1 MYFSPN
7 SRTQNN
13 YVSDMENAMI
23 VYAVFGIHA
32 LLIFGST
39 LSANATLDNPEQG
52 LPKIERTIPAP
63 LPDHPGNI
71 YLEGE
76 SVSIRVGPDIPQ
88 SAASWILF
96 DDAHNKIKNGLVL
109 QSGVRV
115 EAIAVGAL
123 PIGWYRMEF
132 ADAVGKPAGWTT
144 AAVIKQLAAPT
155 PLDSPVC
162 IDTAMAWFARDNAAE
177 QTRHAN
183 LAALAGANWV
193 RDRITWKD
201 MQPQRGKT
209 TDARTTYDMAADI
222 QSKAGLRVLQVFH
235 YTADWAADTAMD
247 GPDAGKHFPRD
258 LRDMYN
264 LGKAMAQRFRGKVHA
279 WEPWNEANIE
289 MFGGQTVD
297 EMCSLQKAAYLG
309 FKSGDP
315 DVIVGWNVYTTL
327 PTKEHTQGLADNDA
341 YYYYDTYN
349 IHTYEWHN
357 DYYDL
362 WGPARAAA
370 GGKPLWV
377 TEADRGIPFETPGPW
392 YEQSQENEMHKARY
406 IAQAYACSLSAGCTR
421 HFQFIL
427 GNFAE
432 EANHTQFGLLRK
444 DFTPRTAYAAF
455 AAVGRLLAGAKFVTI
470 WNQPDQ
476 PNTKVYVFN
485 ARPDGKDRQV
495 IVLWAEK
502 PVDWKD
508 RNKTATPWP
517 LPMTMGIEQ
526 IYDYLGRRI
535 GRPQQISGSAV
546 FVVCSRPAVIGM
558 PTQCFQPKAENQPA
572 CPIVLQVQMPRNQRV
587 KISPIEWS
595 QGFEYQIP
603 AGQETPLV
611 MYAYNF
617 SDATI
622 EGTVTLK
629 NFSGGRKLEPKEWSL
644 KIGPMDRQRFEAKVT
659 IAPASEGKTAT
670 GTVQLLGDFGSAG
683 ESRLSFAIQGK

>member
-1 MYFSPN
+1 
-7 SRTQNN
+7 
-13 YVSDMENAMI
+13 MI
-23 VYAVFGIHA
+23 KQATVGIPA
-32 LLIFGST
+32 LLLFGWIG
-39 LSANATLDNPEQG
+39 SAVATVDNPEQG

-76 SVSIRVGPDIPQ
+76 SVSIQVGPDIPP
-88 SAASWILF
+88 SAASWILY
-96 DDAHNKIKNGLVL
+96 DDAHNKIKNGSVL
-109 QSGVRV
+109 QSGVRA

-132 ADAVGKPAGWTT
+132 ADADGKPAGWTT

-155 PLDSPVC
+155 PLDSPIC

-183 LAALAGANWV
+183 LAALAGVNWI
-193 RDRITWKD
+193 RDRITWKE

-209 TDARTTYDMAADI
+209 TDARTTYDLAADI

-247 GPDAGKHFPRD
+247 GPDAAKHFPRD

-309 FKSGDP
+309 FKAGDP

-327 PTKEHTQGLADNDA
+327 PTQQHTQGLADNGTFP
-341 YYYYDTYN
+341 YYDTYN
-349 IHTYEWHN
+349 IHTYEWHH
-357 DYYDL
+357 DYARL
-362 WGPARAAA
+362 WGSARTAA

-377 TEADRGIPFETPGPW
+377 TEADRGIRYETDGPW
-392 YEQSQENEMHKARY
+392 YEHSPENEMHKARY

-444 DFTPRTAYAAF
+444 DFTPRPAYAAF

-476 PNTKVYVFN
+476 PDTKVYVFN

-502 PVDWKD
+502 PVDWKE
-508 RNKTATPWP
+508 RNKTTVPWP
-517 LPMTMGIEQ
+517 LPQDLKIEQ
-526 IYDYLGRRI
+526 VYDYLGRPIEQPKQI
-535 GRPQQISGSAV
+535 GGAAV
-546 FVVCSRPAVIGM
+546 FVVCPFQALVPDVKKQPRPLPESQRVS
-558 PTQCFQPKAENQPA
+558 PT
-572 CPIVLQVQMPRNQRV
+572 VLQIQMPRDLRV
-587 KISPIEWS
+587 KIAPIEWS

-603 AGQETPLV
+603 TGQQTPLV

-617 SDATI
+617 SDSAVD
-622 EGTVTLK
+622 GTVKLK
-629 NFSGGRKLEPKEWSL
+629 NLPNGWTLEPKEWPM
-644 KIGPMDRQRFEAKVT
+644 KIAPMDRQRFEAKLKIV
-659 IAPASEGKTAT
+659 PSSDGKTPM
-670 GTVQLLGDFGSAG
+670 GSVQLLGDFGAAG

>member
-1 MYFSPN
+1 M
-7 SRTQNN
+7 TMQ
-13 YVSDMENAMI
+13 AI
-23 VYAVFGIHA
+23 VGIHA
-32 LLIFGST
+32 MLLFGWIG
-39 LSANATLDNPEQG
+39 SAVETVGNSEQG
-52 LPKIERTIPAP
+52 LPKIDRTIPAP

-88 SAASWILF
+88 SAMSWVLF
-96 DDAHNKIKNGLVL
+96 DDQHQKI
-109 QSGVRV
+109 QSGDVFYAGYR
-115 EAIAVGAL
+115 AASISIGKL

-132 ADAVGKPAGWTT
+132 SDADGKPTGWTT

-162 IDTAMAWFARDNAAE
+162 IDTAMAWFARNDSAE
-177 QTRHAN
+177 QARHAN
-183 LAALAGANWV
+183 LAVLAGANWV
-193 RDRITWKD
+193 RDRITWKE

-209 TDARTTYDMAADI
+209 AEARTTYDMAADI

-235 YTADWAADTAMD
+235 YSADWAADTAMD

-309 FKSGDP
+309 FKAGDP

-327 PTKEHTQGLADNDA
+327 PTKQHTQGLADNGTFP
-341 YYYYDTYN
+341 YYDTYN
-349 IHTYEWHN
+349 IHTYEWHH
-357 DYYDL
+357 DYARL
-362 WGPARAAA
+362 WEPARQAA

-377 TEADRGIPFETPGPW
+377 TEADRGLPFETPSPW

-444 DFTPRTAYAAF
+444 DFTPRPAYAAF
-455 AAVGRLLAGAKFVTI
+455 AAVGRFLAGAKFITI

-476 PNTKVYVFN
+476 PDLKAYVFN

-502 PVDWKD
+502 PVDWKE
-508 RNKTATPWP
+508 RNKTTMAWP
-517 LPMTMGIEQ
+517 LPENLKIEQ
-526 IYDYLGRRI
+526 VYDYLGRPISQPKQI
-535 GRPQQISGSAV
+535 GGAAV
-546 FVVCSRPAVIGM
+546 FVVCNPQIALPDASSRPH
-558 PTQCFQPKAENQPA
+558 PENLPA
-572 CPIVLQVQMPRNQRV
+572 CPVVLQIQMPRDLRV
-587 KISPIEWS
+587 KIAPIEWS

-603 AGQETPLV
+603 TGRETPLA

-617 SDATI
+617 SDAAA
-622 EGTVTLK
+622 EGTVKLK
-629 NFSGGRKLEPKEWSL
+629 NLPDGWTLEPKEWPM
-644 KIGPMDRQRFEAKVT
+644 KIASMDRQRFEAKLKIV
-659 IAPASEGKTAT
+659 PSSDGKTPM
-670 GTVQLLGDFGSAG
+670 GSIQFLGDFGSAG

>member
-1 MYFSPN
+1 MFA
-7 SRTQNN
+7 QAIIGF
-13 YVSDMENAMI
+13 YVI
-23 VYAVFGIHA
+23 LF
-32 LLIFGST
+32 FGST
-39 LSANATLDNPEQG
+39 GTTVLPVDNPEKG
-52 LPKIERTIPAP
+52 LPVIERSIPMP

-76 SVSIRVGPDIPQ
+76 SVSIRVGTDILQ
-88 SAASWILF
+88 SAANWILY
-96 DDAHNKIKNGLVL
+96 DDAHNKVKEGQVL
-109 QSGVRV
+109 KIGVRS
-115 EAIAVGAL
+115 ESIAIGEL

-132 ADAVGKPAGWTT
+132 TDADANAAGWTT
-144 AAVIKQLAAPT
+144 AAVIKKLVAPT

-162 IDTAMAWFARDNAAE
+162 VDTAMAWFARDNEGE

-183 LAALAGANWV
+183 LATLAGVNWV
-193 RDRITWKD
+193 RDRITWKE

-209 TDARTTYDMAADI
+209 TDARTTYDLAADI
-222 QSKAGLRVLQVFH
+222 QAKAGLRVLQVFH
-235 YTADWAADTAMD
+235 YTADWATEAAD
-247 GPDAGKHFPRD
+247 GPNAGKHFPRD

-264 LGKAMAQRFRGKVHA
+264 LGKAMAQRFHGKVHA

-309 FKSGDP
+309 FKAGDP

-327 PTKEHTQGLADNDA
+327 PTPQHTEGLEDNGA
-341 YYYYDTYN
+341 YPYYDTYN
-349 IHTYEWHN
+349 IHTYEWHH
-357 DYYDL
+357 DYARL

-377 TEADRGIPFETPGPW
+377 TEADRGIRYETEGPW
-392 YEQSQENEMHKARY
+392 YEQTPENELHKSRY

-432 EANHTQFGLLRK
+432 EFNHTQFGLLRK
-444 DFTPRTAYAAF
+444 DFTPRPAYVAL

-470 WNQPDQ
+470 WPMPDQ
-476 PNTKVYVFN
+476 PDAKVYVFN
-485 ARPDGKDRQV
+485 AQPDGKDRQV
-495 IVLWAEK
+495 LVLWAEK

-508 RNKTATPWP
+508 RNKTTAPWP
-517 LPMTMGIEQ
+517 LPESIDIER
-526 IYDYLGRRI
+526 IYDYLGRPI
-535 GRPQQISGSAV
+535 GRPQQIGGSAV

-558 PTQCFQPKAENQPA
+558 PTQCFQPKVENQPA
-572 CPIVLQVQMPRNQRV
+572 SPIVLQVQMPRNQRV

-617 SDATI
+617 SDAAV
-622 EGTVTLK
+622 EGTVKLK
-629 NFSGGRKLEPKEWSL
+629 KLPDDWKLEPIEWSM
-644 KIGPMDRQRFEAKVT
+644 KIEPMDRQRFEAKLT
-659 IAPASEGKTAT
+659 IAPSGDGKTPA
-670 GTVQLLGDFGSAG
+670 GSVQLLGDFGSAG
-683 ESRLSFAIQGK
+683 QSRLSFAIQGK